1 VGASPPNFVVSSD
14 GEVLDEQVVV
24 LFIKEEE

>member
-1 VGASPPNFVVSSD
+1 VGASAPHFVVSSD